1 MGNAIYAGPLLSVSS
16 FCVNYP
22 FTFRTAEPAL
32 EAVKKYQVPMA
43 YGCLWHDDGGECC
56 DWLGLLGMQ
65 YYAESAYR
73 QGPVGREVLDARF
86 AACTGSCAEW
96 FTDAGFLDAVPC
108 SNPENRWPPNPIS
121 PDPAPP
127 RDPDR
132 HAWGNCMK
140 TACRCKGQ
148 SPALSPEPGHA
159 DAGLNRPVPEE
170 PDGHRRHGRDPRTGG
185 RAVQAEERSP

>member
-1 MGNAIYAGPLLSVSS
+1 MLFRARVLADQYKARKERLDSEVRLLSPDSLDPDLLDGMMRRHRDMGNAIYAGPLLSVSS

-86 AACTGSCAEW
+86 AACTGS
-96 FTDAGFLDAVPC
+96 
-108 SNPENRWPPNPIS
+108 
-121 PDPAPP
+121 
-127 RDPDR
+127 
-132 HAWGNCMK
+132 
-140 TACRCKGQ
+140 
-148 SPALSPEPGHA
+148 
-159 DAGLNRPVPEE
+159 
-170 PDGHRRHGRDPRTGG
+170 
-185 RAVQAEERSP
+185 